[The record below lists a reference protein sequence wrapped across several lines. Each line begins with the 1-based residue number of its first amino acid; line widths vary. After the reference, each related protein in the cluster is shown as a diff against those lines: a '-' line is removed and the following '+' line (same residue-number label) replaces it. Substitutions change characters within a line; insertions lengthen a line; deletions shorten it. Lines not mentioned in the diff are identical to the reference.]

1 MKMISKISKIVLAL
15 TLVGSSSVFAQSL
28 ADAKKAIDAEQFQKA
43 KSMLKNLTVT
53 QATKDENFFYL
64 GWVYILQEYPDSA
77 KAVFQK
83 GIAVNPKSALNYAGL
98 GAAAFVDKD
107 RATATTNFNQA
118 VSLAGKDSKPYLYVG
133 EAYLLND
140 VDGKVP
146 AEDANAAIAVLTK
159 GKTVNP
165 KDAEILVALG
175 DALRTQSKNTDALG
189 NYQAALDIDPKA
201 AHAKV
206 ATGVIWK
213 YANNFESS
221 ETEFKAALAI
231 DPNYGPAYRE
241 WAETDVR
248 WAFAD
253 PKMASAK
260 IKEATDQYKKYLSL
274 TDLSIESRL
283 RYADFL
289 LLSGDFKTLQ
299 TEAASLASVANSN
312 LKVYRYIA
320 YSAYENKD
328 YPAAL
333 TAMNTWITKADPK
346 RIIPRD
352 YVYLGRIQI
361 ASKQDSLGIASLRKA
376 ISIDT
381 TQVDVYPE
389 IAKSLYAQKK
399 YTEAGDAYH
408 VFTEKGKGVKLTDHY
423 YEGLSY
429 YYAFQDQYFSTD
441 KALAAKADTALLT
454 KADSAFSYVLQKTA
468 TSPFADAYLMR
479 ARTNDYKEKDRNNIA
494 GLAKP
499 YYEKYIEVINAKGAP
514 NDVTK
519 KNLAEAYAWLGTFY
533 EFKEK
538 DDTKAA
544 ENYSKARENDPT
556 NKRAAAY
563 FSRKGG
569 AVKSK

>member
-15 TLVGSSSVFAQSL
+15 TLVGSSVFAQSL

-98 GAAAFVDKD
+98 GAAAFLDKD

-118 VSLAGKDSKPYLYVG
+118 IALAGKDSKPYLYVG
-133 EAYLLND
+133 EAYLLNE

-146 AEDANAAIAVLTK
+146 AADANAAIAVLTK
-159 GKTVNP
+159 GKTVNA

-189 NYQAALDIDPKA
+189 NYQAALDIDPKQ

-248 WAFAD
+248 WAFTD

-299 TEAASLASVANSN
+299 TEAAALSSVANTN

-361 ASKQDSLGIASLRKA
+361 ASKQDSLGITSLRKA

-389 IAKSLYAQKK
+389 IAKALYGQKK
-399 YTEAGDAYH
+399 YAEAGDAYR
-408 VFTEKGKGVKLTDHY
+408 VFTQKGKNVKLLDHF
-423 YEGLSY
+423 YEGVSY
-429 YYAFQDQYFSTD
+429 YFSYNE
-441 KALAAKADTALLT
+441 KSPGADSTIA
-454 KADSAFSYVLQKTA
+454 KADSAFSYVTQKAPTD
-468 TSPFADAYLMR
+468 PNAYIFR
-479 ARTNDYKEKDRNNIA
+479 ARVNELKDKDRNNIV
-494 GLAKP
+494 GYAKP
-499 YYEKYIEVINAKGAP
+499 FYEKYIEVTAAKGGTPTDKA
-514 NDVTK
+514 K
-519 KNLAEAYAWLGTFY
+519 KELAEAYVYLATFA

-538 DDTKAA
+538 DMAKTTDFYNKA
-544 ENYSKARENDPT
+544 KDNDPT
-556 NKRAAAY
+556 NKQVIAFFARKSGAA
-563 FSRKGG
+563 RGK
-569 AVKSK
+569 

>member
-1 MKMISKISKIVLAL
+1 MISKISKIVLAL

-98 GAAAFVDKD
+98 GAAAFLDKD

-118 VSLAGKDSKPYLYVG
+118 VTLAGKDSKPYLYVG
-133 EAYLLND
+133 EAYLLNN

-146 AEDANAAIAVLTK
+146 AADANAAVAVLTK
-159 GKTVNP
+159 GKTVNA

-175 DALRTQSKNTDALG
+175 DALRTQSKNTEALG
-189 NYQAALDIDPKA
+189 NYQAALDIDPKL

-241 WAETDVR
+241 WAETDIR
-248 WAFAD
+248 WATSD
-253 PKMASAK
+253 PRMASAK
-260 IKEATDQYKKYLSL
+260 VKEGVDNYRKYLSL
-274 TDLSIESRL
+274 TDMSIESRL

-289 LLSGDFKTLQ
+289 MYAGDFKALQ
-299 TEAASLASVANSN
+299 TEAQGLSSSAANN
-312 LKVYRYIA
+312 LKVYRYLA
-320 YSAYENKD
+320 YAAYENKD

-361 ASKQDSLGIASLRKA
+361 ASKQDSLGITSLRKA
-376 ISIDT
+376 LSIDT
-381 TQVDVYPE
+381 SQVDVYPE

-399 YTEAGDAYH
+399 YAEAGDAYH
-408 VFTEKGKGVKLTDHY
+408 VFTQKGRGVKLTDHF
-423 YEGLSY
+423 YEGISY
-429 YYAFQDQYFSTD
+429 YFAYDD
-441 KALAAKADTALLT
+441 KKPGADSLIT
-454 KADSAFSYVLQKTA
+454 KADSAFSYVTQK
-468 TSPFADAYLMR
+468 SPTTADAYIYR
-479 ARTNDYKEKDRNNIA
+479 ARVNELKDKDRNNIA
-494 GLAKP
+494 GYAKP
-499 YYEKYIEVINAKGAP
+499 FYEKYIELVNAKGVPAT
-514 NDVTK
+514 DKGK
-519 KNLAEAYAWLGTFY
+519 KDLAEAYVYLANY
-533 EFKEK
+533 AEFKEK
-538 DDTKAA
+538 DTAKTLENYTKA
-544 ENYSKARENDPT
+544 RDNDPT
-556 NKRAAAY
+556 NKQVVAY
-563 FSRKGG
+563 FARKGG
-569 AVKSK
+569 TARGK

>member
-146 AEDANAAIAVLTK
+146 AADANAAIAVLTK
-159 GKTVNP
+159 GKTINP

-175 DALRTQSKNTDALG
+175 DALRTQSKNTEALG

-274 TDLSIESRL
+274 TDLSIESRM

-299 TEAASLASVANSN
+299 TEAAALAGAANGN
-312 LKVYRYIA
+312 LKVYRYLA
-320 YSAYENKD
+320 YAAYENKD

-361 ASKQDSLGIASLRKA
+361 ESKQDSLGIGSLRKA
-376 ISIDT
+376 ALLDT
-381 TQVDVYPE
+381 ANGDVYAE
-389 IAKSLYAQKK
+389 IGKTLFGQKK
-399 YTEAGDAYH
+399 YVEAGDAYRT
-408 VFTEKGKGVKLTDHY
+408 FTQKGKGVKLTDHF
-423 YEGLSY
+423 YEGISY
-429 YYAFQDQYFSTD
+429 YYGYNE
-441 KALAAKADTALLT
+441 KLPNADSLITR
-454 KADSAFSYVLQKTA
+454 ADSAFSYVAQK
-468 TSPFADAYLMR
+468 SPNTADAYLYR
-479 ARTNDYKEKDRNNIA
+479 ARVNELKDKDRNNIV
-494 GLAKP
+494 GYAKP
-499 YYEKYIEVINAKGAP
+499 FYEKYIEVVNAKGAP
-514 NDVTK
+514 TTDK
-519 KNLAEAYAWLGTFY
+519 GKRELAEAYAYIGTFA

-538 DDTKAA
+538 NDAKAL
-544 ENYSKARENDPT
+544 ENYTKAREYDPT
-556 NKRAAAY
+556 NKTAAAY

-569 AVKSK
+569 AVKGK

>member
-15 TLVGSSSVFAQSL
+15 TLVGSSVFAQSL

-53 QATKDENFFYL
+53 QANKDENFFYL

-77 KAVFQK
+77 KTIFQK

-98 GAAAFVDKD
+98 GAAAFLDKD

-118 VSLAGKDSKPYLYVG
+118 VALAGKDSKPYLYVG
-133 EAYLLND
+133 RSYLLND

-146 AEDANAAIAVLTK
+146 AADANAAVNVLTK
-159 GKTVNP
+159 GKAVNA

-175 DALRTQSKNTDALG
+175 DALRTQSKNTEALG
-189 NYQAALDIDPKA
+189 NYQAALELDPKL

-248 WAFAD
+248 WAFSD

-260 IKEATDQYKKYLSL
+260 IKEATEQYKKYLSL
-274 TDLSIESRL
+274 TDLSLESRL

-299 TEAASLASVANSN
+299 TEAQALSSAANSN
-312 LKVYRYIA
+312 LKVYRYLG
-320 YSAYENKD
+320 YSGYENKD
-328 YPAAL
+328 YPAGLA
-333 TAMNTWITKADPK
+333 AMNTWITKADPK

-352 YVYLGRIQI
+352 YVYLGRLQI
-361 ASKQDSLGIASLRKA
+361 ASKQDSLGIQSLRKA
-376 ISIDT
+376 IALDT

-389 IAKSLYAQKK
+389 IAKAFYGQKK
-399 YTEAGDAYH
+399 YAEAGDAYH
-408 VFTEKGKGVKLTDHY
+408 IYTQKGRNVKLLDHF
-423 YEGLSY
+423 YEGISY
-429 YYAFQDQYFSTD
+429 YFSYD
-441 KALAAKADTALLT
+441 EKKPNADSTIA
-454 KADSAFSYVLQKTA
+454 KADSAFSYVIQKAPT
-468 TSPFADAYLMR
+468 TADAYLYR
-479 ARTNDYKEKDRNNIA
+479 ARINELRDKDRNNIV
-494 GLAKP
+494 GYAKP
-499 YYEKYIEVINAKGAP
+499 FYEKYIEVVNTKGGVP
-514 NDVTK
+514 DDRTK
-519 KNLAEAYAWLGTFY
+519 KNLAEAYVYLAIY
-533 EFKEK
+533 SEFKEK
-538 DDTKAA
+538 DMAKATENYTKA
-544 ENYSKARENDPT
+544 RDNDPA
-556 NKRAAAY
+556 NKQVVAF
-563 FSRKGG
+563 FSRKAGG
-569 AVKSK
+569 AGKGK

>member
-98 GAAAFVDKD
+98 GAAAFLDKD

-118 VSLAGKDSKPYLYVG
+118 VALAGKDSKPYLYVG
-133 EAYLLND
+133 ESYLLND

-146 AEDANAAIAVLTK
+146 AEDANAAVAVLTK
-159 GKTVNP
+159 GKTVNA
-165 KDAEILVALG
+165 KDAEILVVLG
-175 DALRTQSKNTDALG
+175 DAYRTQSKNTEALG
-189 NYQAALDIDPKA
+189 NYQAALDIDPKL

-248 WAFAD
+248 WAYND
-253 PKMASAK
+253 PRMASAK
-260 IKEATDQYKKYLSL
+260 IKEATEQYKKYLSL

-283 RYADFL
+283 RFADFL
-289 LLSGDFKTLQ
+289 LLSGDYKALQ
-299 TEAASLASVANSN
+299 TEATALASTPNPN
-312 LKVYRYIA
+312 LKVYRYLGYA
-320 YSAYENKD
+320 GYENKD
-328 YPAAL
+328 YPAGL
-333 TAMNTWITKADPK
+333 TALNTWLTKADPK
-346 RIIPRD
+346 RILPRD
-352 YVYLGRIQI
+352 YVYLGRLQI
-361 ASKQDSLGIASLRKA
+361 ASKQDSLGVASLRKA
-376 ISIDT
+376 ITIDT

-389 IAKSLYAQKK
+389 IAKALYGQKK
-399 YTEAGDAYH
+399 YVEAGEAYH
-408 VFTEKGKGVKLTDHY
+408 VFTEKGRGVKLTDHY

-429 YYAFQDQYFSTD
+429 YFAFQDEYLSKD
-441 KALAAKADTALLT
+441 KAVAAKADTMLLT
-454 KADSAFSYVLQKTA
+454 KADSAFNYVIQKTA
-468 TSPFADAYLMR
+468 ASPFADAFLMR
-479 ARTNDYKEKDRNNIA
+479 ARANDYKEKDRNNI
-494 GLAKP
+494 
-499 YYEKYIEVINAKGAP
+499 V
-514 NDVTK
+514 
-519 KNLAEAYAWLGTFY
+519 
-533 EFKEK
+533 
-538 DDTKAA
+538 
-544 ENYSKARENDPT
+544 
-556 NKRAAAY
+556 
-563 FSRKGG
+563 
-569 AVKSK
+569 

>member
-1 MKMISKISKIVLAL
+1 MISKISKIVLAL

-146 AEDANAAIAVLTK
+146 AADANAAIAVLTK

-175 DALRTQSKNTDALG
+175 DALRTQSKNTEALG

-274 TDLSIESRL
+274 TDLSVESRM

-299 TEAASLASVANSN
+299 TEAAALSSAANGN
-312 LKVYRYIA
+312 LKVYRYLA
-320 YSAYENKD
+320 YAAYENKD

-352 YVYLGRIQI
+352 YMYLGRIQI
-361 ASKQDSLGIASLRKA
+361 ASKQDSLGVGSLRKA
-376 ISIDT
+376 LTLDT
-381 TQVDVYPE
+381 TQVDAYGE
-389 IAKSLYAQKK
+389 IAKTLYGQKK
-399 YTEAGDAYH
+399 YAEAGDAFHTYLSKSS
-408 VFTEKGKGVKLTDHY
+408 KGTLNTY
-423 YEGLSY
+423 LSEGMSY
-429 YYAFQDQYFSTD
+429 YFAFD
-441 KALAAKADTALLT
+441 AAKPDTMLLA
-454 KADSAFSYVLQKTA
+454 KADSAFSHIEQKASAPVPAVILFRAYVY
-468 TSPFADAYLMR
+468 DAKD
-479 ARTNDYKEKDRNNIA
+479 ADRNNIK

-499 YYEKYIEVINAKGAP
+499 YYERYIQAVTTKGVQET
-514 NDVTK
+514 DK
-519 KNLAEAYAWLGTFY
+519 KNLASAYVYLAIFAEY
-533 EFKEK
+533 KEK
-538 DDTKAA
+538 DIAKATDFY
-544 ENYSKARENDPT
+544 NKAKELDPT
-556 NKRAAAY
+556 NKQVVAF
-563 FSRKGG
+563 FSRKSG
-569 AVKSK
+569 AAGRGK